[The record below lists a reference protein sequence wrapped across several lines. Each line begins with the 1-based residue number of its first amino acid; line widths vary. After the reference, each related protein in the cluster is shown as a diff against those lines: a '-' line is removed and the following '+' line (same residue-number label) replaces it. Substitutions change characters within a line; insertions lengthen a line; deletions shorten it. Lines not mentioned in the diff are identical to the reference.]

1 LMGSDGV
8 AFECFGGRDVSP
20 ASHALMPFIPL
31 PFI

>member
-1 LMGSDGV
+1 MGSDGV

-20 ASHALMPFIPL
+20 TGHALMLFIQL